1 VFEEPI
7 LNSESFSPGVFLPG
21 EKVPKADE
29 GAELARP
36 AVSRAAPHPHS
47 ASLRVSLSPQK
58 ARGEGLSIRPSAI
71 TIHRVTHLVH
81 YVLVYGVPLI
91 FINVLLE
98 QLGAPVPAVPA
109 LIVAGALSRDGKMS
123 STNILLAAIAASL
136 IADYMW
142 FLLGR
147 RYGYRILRTLC
158 RISLSPDSCVRDT
171 EARFER
177 WGLKSL
183 LIAKF
188 IPGFST
194 VAPPL
199 AGASGRGTLAFAA
212 YDGIGALIWAGAAVA
227 AGRAFHRAIDR
238 VLAALENLGGWALVV
253 IGCLLAV
260 LIAVKWAQRIHFLKQ
275 LRLARIEPHELKAMF
290 DRGEVPIVLDV
301 RTPGARKHNPR
312 AIPNAILA
320 HMDDVATQLGDLA
333 PHTEVVLYCT

>member
-1 VFEEPI
+1 MT
-7 LNSESFSPGVFLPG
+7 S
-21 EKVPKADE
+21 
-29 GAELARP
+29 
-36 AVSRAAPHPHS
+36 
-47 ASLRVSLSPQK
+47 
-58 ARGEGLSIRPSAI
+58 
-71 TIHRVTHLVH
+71 LVH
-81 YVLVYGVPLI
+81 YVLHYGIPLI

-123 STNILLAAIAASL
+123 STHVLLAALVASL
-136 IADYMW
+136 IADYLW

-177 WGLKSL
+177 WGVKSL

-199 AGASGRGTLAFAA
+199 AGASGRSSLAFLL
-212 YDGIGALIWAGAAVA
+212 YDGIGALLWAGSAVA

-238 VLAALENLGGWALVV
+238 LLAALENLGGWALVV
-253 IGCLLAV
+253 VVCLLALV
-260 LIAVKWAQRIHFLKQ
+260 IAVKWAQRVHFLKQ
-275 LRLARIEPHELKAMF
+275 LRLARIEPHDLKAML
-290 DRGEVPIVLDV
+290 DRGELPVVLDV
-301 RTPGARKHNPR
+301 RSSGARKHNPR
-312 AIPNAILA
+312 AIPTAILA
-320 HMDDVATQLGDLA
+320 QMDDIASRLGDLA
-333 PHTEVVLYCT
+333 PHQEVVLYCT